1 MLYKII
7 MTLKLVLIQFDRVLL
22 PHFWF
27 IRGAMKKKNTG
38 AREFNKDVRIAQ
50 ALKLS

>member
-1 MLYKII
+1 

-27 IRGAMKKKNTG
+27 IRGKMEKEKSESKGIQQSGENHT
-38 AREFNKDVRIAQ
+38 
-50 ALKLS
+50 SS